1 MNDLPR
7 KPVAIAIK
15 SYIHA
20 PRVLSVAEVIRQLAS
35 VFPDLDRT
43 TIAHRVRK
51 SRRWRILPSP
61 GRRTRCE
68 RAVAVQITGASSGS
82 SAAPLTGGGSA
93 TWLVDQ

>member
-7 KPVAIAIK
+7 KPVAIAIE

-35 VFPDLDRT
+35 VFPDLDRI

-51 SRRWRILPSP
+51 SRRMEY
-61 GRRTRCE
+61 T
-68 RAVAVQITGASSGS
+68 AVARADPV
-82 SAAPLTGGGSA
+82 
-93 TWLVDQ
+93 